1 MNRSTLIIACLSS
14 FLALAGAAACTDDDS
29 TAVTAGPEADA
40 GAVEGDA
47 RLPSDD
53 GGGPRDGGEGSCEAA
68 RRTALLPV
76 SEVSTADVSV
86 LSEDGTTK
94 TLFVDATA
102 GGPAGAA
109 TQPRVY
115 VDLATGSRV
124 DVSDVAAASST
135 AWDLAIERSYLFTN
149 GGDGGPGQGGARFV
163 SKAEADVTAADATGL
178 VTEKFFD
185 EDCNPIPDRSGRG
198 FETSFDDWYD
208 YDMATNKLTPFDG
221 TYVVRGGTGKL
232 YKVRIVTYYANPDGS
247 VGEVS
252 GRFVLRVAPLD

>member
-14 FLALAGAAACTDDDS
+14 LLALAGAAACTDDDS
-29 TAVTAGPEADA
+29 TAAAAGPEAGA
-40 GAVEGDA
+40 GADNDDA
-47 RLPSDD
+47 ALPGD
-53 GGGPRDGGEGSCEAA
+53 GGGSSDGGDDSCEAA

-76 SEVSTADVSV
+76 SEVSTAEVSV

-124 DVSDVAAASST
+124 DLSDVAAASST
-135 AWDLAIERSYLFTN
+135 AWDLAIERSYIFTN
-149 GGDGGPGQGGARFV
+149 GGEGGPGQGGARFV
-163 SKAEADVTAADATGL
+163 SKAQDDVTAADATGL

-185 EDCNPIPDRSGRG
+185 EDCNQIPDRSGRG
-198 FETSFDDWYD
+198 FKTSFDDWYD
-208 YDMATNKLTPFDG
+208 YDMETNKLTPFDG

-232 YKVRIVTYYANPDGS
+232 YTVRIVTYYANPDGG

-252 GRFVLRVAPLD
+252 GRFVLRVAPLE